1 LVSLELSTPILANIV
16 GPPRSATSI
25 SASMAACHSR
35 HALFTLSMPSL
46 PASARLEIE
55 RRPAAGERVTA
66 GAILKLR
73 AAAV

>member
-1 LVSLELSTPILANIV
+1 MLSEGTVI
-16 GPPRSATSI
+16 GPEQVAKL
-25 SASMAACHSR
+25 SR

-55 RRPAAGERVTA
+55 RRLAAGERVTA